1 MLNIE
6 RLRVGIREFR
16 SRPFDRAA
24 SVVALNIAVYSIPML
39 ILAPFINMSETAPL
53 EERATRW
60 VVGMGG
66 GMVARE
72 LSKLIV
78 YQANRRGFHVE
89 NRLLFIGRYLTPNKL
104 DR

>member
-24 SVVALNIAVYSIPML
+24 SVVALNLAVYSIPIL
-39 ILAPFINMSETAPL
+39 ILAPFTNMSETTPL
-53 EERATRW
+53 EERFARW

-66 GMVARE
+66 GMAARE
-72 LSKLIV
+72 LSKLIA

-89 NRLLFIGRYLTPNKL
+89 NRLLFIGRFLTPNGR
-104 DR
+104 DH